1 MNQLKTNS
9 PLKTILIV
17 LLGVISCV
25 ATLQA
30 QEFKRNIE
38 MKTFIPKGQWIVG
51 SSVSYSQYSNDNYQ
65 FLIVENLSGEGYS
78 FKVSPVLCYAFKD
91 NLAAGG
97 RFMYSRNYTKLDNV
111 GLNIDEETSFDVSN
125 LYELKHSYSGIA
137 VLRNYI
143 NLGSSKRF
151 ALYNEAQLELGG
163 SVSRI
168 MNGKGDDLTGV
179 HQTSFDMS
187 LGLSPGLVA
196 FINNYTAVEVSIGIL
211 GLNVSKTHQVT
222 DQIYKSD
229 RSSTTANFKIN
240 LFSIGLGIAFYL

>member
-1 MNQLKTNS
+1 MNRL
-9 PLKTILIV
+9 LKTILLIIF
-17 LLGVISCV
+17 GVTTSSGL
-25 ATLQA
+25 LQA
-30 QEFKRNIE
+30 QDFRRNIE
-38 MKTFIPKGQWIVG
+38 MRTFIPKGQWIVG

-111 GLNIDEETSFDVSN
+111 GLNIDDETSFDVSN

-143 NLGSSKRF
+143 NLGNSKRF

-163 SVSRI
+163 SVSRVV
-168 MNGKGDDLTGV
+168 NGKGDDLTGV
-179 HQTSFDMS
+179 YQTSFNMS
-187 LGLSPGLVA
+187 VGLSPGLVA
-196 FINNYTAVEVSIGIL
+196 FINNYTAVEVSIGVL
-211 GLNVSKTHQVT
+211 GLNVSKTRQVT
-222 DQIYKSD
+222 DQIYTSN
-229 RSSTTANFKIN
+229 RSSTSANFKIN

>member
-1 MNQLKTNS
+1 MTRSLKIM
-9 PLKTILIV
+9 LFILGGIMV
-17 LLGVISCV
+17 GVV
-25 ATLQA
+25 QAQA

-65 FLIVENLSGEGYS
+65 FLVIENLSGEGYS

-97 RFMYSRNYTKLDNV
+97 RFMYSRNYTKLDNI
-111 GLNIDEETSFDVSN
+111 GLHIDEDLNLDISN

-151 ALYNEAQLELGG
+151 ALYNEVQLELGG

-168 MNGKGDDLTGV
+168 LNGKGDNLTGV
-179 HQTSFDMS
+179 YQTSFDAS
-187 LGLSPGLVA
+187 IGLSPGMVA
-196 FINNYTAVEVSIGIL
+196 FINNYTAVEVSIGVL
-211 GLNVSKTHQVT
+211 GFNVSKTHQVT
-222 DQIYKSD
+222 DQIYKSN
-229 RSSTTANFKIN
+229 RSSTSANFNIN

>member
-1 MNQLKTNS
+1 MTRSLKT
-9 PLKTILIV
+9 
-17 LLGVISCV
+17 LLLAISMV
-25 ATLQA
+25 TVGSGLSQA

-65 FLIVENLSGEGYS
+65 FLVIENLSGEGYS

-97 RFMYSRNYTKLDNV
+97 RFMYSRNYTKLDNI
-111 GLNIDEETSFDVSN
+111 GLHIDEDLNLDISN

-143 NLGSSKRF
+143 NLGTSKRF
-151 ALYNEAQLELGG
+151 ALYNEIQLELGG

-168 MNGKGDDLTGV
+168 LNGKGDNLTGV
-179 HQTSFDMS
+179 YQTSFDAGI
-187 LGLSPGLVA
+187 GLSPGMVA
-196 FINNYTAVEVSIGIL
+196 FINNYTAVEVSIGVL
-211 GLNVSKTHQVT
+211 GFNVSKTHQVT
-222 DQIYKSD
+222 DQIYKSN
-229 RSSTTANFKIN
+229 RSSTSANFNIN